1 MAIQASTG
9 VCKPSELAHLVLR
22 TANPDKLVSFY
33 QTFLDAKITASSP
46 LITFLT
52 WDHEH
57 HRLAILNDPTAVP
70 RQDNTVG
77 MDHFAL
83 TFDSLGDL
91 LQSYKARR
99 DLGIEPIW
107 CVNHGMS
114 TSMYY
119 RDPDGGKIETQ
130 VDVFETKEDA
140 VAYMTSAEFGEDP
153 RGPRFDPEE
162 MVKRFEAGEDEK
174 SLMKRTAFAKEE
186 AKV

>member
-1 MAIQASTG
+1 MAITASTG
-9 VCKPSELAHLVLR
+9 ICKPSELAHLVLR
-22 TANPDKLVSFY
+22 TANPDKLISFY
-33 QTFLDAKITASSP
+33 QTFLNAKITASSP

-70 RQDNTVG
+70 RQDNAVG
-77 MDHFAL
+77 VDHFAL

-91 LQSYKARR
+91 LQSYKARK
-99 DLGIEPIW
+99 DMGIEPVW

-119 RDPDGGKIETQ
+119 RDPDGGKVETQ
-130 VDVFETKEDA
+130 VDAFETKEDA
-140 VAYMTSAEFGEDP
+140 IAYMLSAEFGDDP
-153 RGPRFDPEE
+153 RGARFDPEE

-174 SLMKRTAFAKEE
+174 SLMKRSAFAKEE
-186 AKV
+186 MSF